1 MKLFCGVSSDQEI
14 TEIWKWTNTMYSM
27 DQNKFGTQIIS
38 LDVEG
43 VKTTFYNTLR
53 MAQKLKIR
61 SGNAVLKMVAETNI
75 IHRYQKDC
83 WKQAPGK
90 IMIGNG
96 ITWACMIFL
105 DLKRNWKG

>member
-1 MKLFCGVSSDQEI
+1 
-14 TEIWKWTNTMYSM
+14 MYSM
-27 DQNKFGTQIIS
+27 DQIKFGTQIIP

-53 MAQKLKIR
+53 MDQKLKIR
-61 SGNAVLKMVAETNI
+61 SGNAVLKTVVDTNI

-90 IMIGNG
+90 IMFGNIMFGNG
-96 ITWACMIFL
+96 ITWACMISL
-105 DLKRNWKG
+105 DLKRNCKG